1 MINLLAFDNY
11 LLSIGVTSQQRA
23 KIIKFLTT
31 MLKDTVEIDPEN
43 KTQRDN
49 YFAQILQ
56 MLEYPDLDRDT
67 KLKYLDFVYTQLK
80 V

>member
-1 MINLLAFDNY
+1 MINFLALDNY

-56 MLEYPDLDRDT
+56 MLEYPDLDRAT